1 MALAPGAKVVAA
13 AVTVPANRR
22 VKVNFGAV
30 EWDSGSFFA
39 PSAPRRLRVPMG
51 RAGRY
56 ITQLAIR
63 YAATSDPMSPPIDPT
78 SSYYYAEI
86 LVNNQ
91 APGNDARSTVARVPH
106 ATGTTQL
113 IVYEANLQGGDRIQ
127 ASLWHGFS
135 DQVRADVY
143 LQTRRVCDSS

>member
-13 AVTVPANRR
+13 SVAVPANQH
-22 VKVNFGAV
+22 VKVSFGTV

-39 PSAPRRLRVPMG
+39 PSAPRRLRIPAR

-56 ITQLAIR
+56 LTQLAIR
-63 YAATSDPMSPPIDPT
+63 YVATSDPMSPPVDPG
-78 SSYYYAEI
+78 SSYYYAEL

-91 APGNDARSTVARVPH
+91 PPGNDARATAARVPH

-113 IVYEANLQGGDRIQ
+113 IVYEANLEAGDRIQ
-127 ASLWHGFS
+127 ARLWHGFA

>member
-1 MALAPGAKVVAA
+1 VKVSFA
-13 AVTVPANRR
+13 AVD
-22 VKVNFGAV
+22 
-30 EWDSGSFFA
+30 WDSGGFFA
-39 PSAPRRLRVPMG
+39 ASQPKRLRVPSG
-51 RAGRY
+51 KSGRY
-56 ITQLAIR
+56 LTQLAIR
-63 YAATSDPMSPPIDPT
+63 YVATSDPMSPPSDPT

-91 APGNDARSTVARVPH
+91 PPGNDARATAARVPH

-113 IVYEANLQGGDRIQ
+113 IVYEADLEAGDRIQ
-127 ASLWHGFS
+127 ARLWHGFS